1 MEVDMSFRTELT
13 RLEPSELA
21 PCAEEAAGVEHVN
34 LKGCSFA
41 EVPADALLPFR
52 HLRSLDMQANN
63 LRSLEGL
70 ERLARFWLL
79 EPISPATSPSATLT
93 PIQAQG
99 RGLRK
104 LNLCLNELESVD
116 SLASLTS
123 LETLLLGGNLLQCL
137 PDLRC
142 LTRLRT
148 AKLNDNQLN
157 DASAVIDS
165 LPCHNLAYLSVTGNN
180 LSKVPPS
187 ISHFTALVSL
197 SLGRNSLESLPEEL
211 GTLLSLQEL
220 DVSFN
225 YIHALP
231 DSLCNLRR
239 LRSLTADNNAIARLP
254 PGFDLL
260 RRLRSLS
267 CARNAFTVFPTR
279 TFATMA
285 LLGSLRSVNFQH
297 NHIEAFYEPPGEGE
311 PPPPISD
318 KEIATLARV
327 TIDLTQNAVLQVP
340 PELLTV
346 PGICAVLFSNLM
358 QEFMPGVFIGD
369 MQVATCAQMLHK
381 LNVTHILNC
390 AFTLPDCYFPSE
402 FKYLVLN
409 AVDDMRQDM
418 AKFFPSWFFPV
429 PFFTIIFVSCS
440 NPTSHILPKAYP
452 SSTRHTQRV
461 ASASSI
467 AWQASHAVSP
477 LRVRM

>member
-123 LETLLLGGNLLQCL
+123 LETLLLGGNLLQCLPDLRCLTRLRTAKLNDNQLNDASAVIDSLPCHNLAYLSVTGNNLLQCL

-346 PGICAVLFSNLM
+346 PGVHHARKIA
-358 QEFMPGVFIGD
+358 
-369 MQVATCAQMLHK
+369 HK
-381 LNVTHILNC
+381 LTDLRCPFLQPDAGVHAGRLHRRHAGRHVRPDVT
-390 AFTLPDCYFPSE
+390 
-402 FKYLVLN
+402 
-409 AVDDMRQDM
+409 Q
-418 AKFFPSWFFPV
+418 
-429 PFFTIIFVSCS
+429 
-440 NPTSHILPKAYP
+440 
-452 SSTRHTQRV
+452 TQRD
-461 ASASSI
+461 AHSE
-467 AWQASHAVSP
+467 
-477 LRVRM
+477 LRVHVA